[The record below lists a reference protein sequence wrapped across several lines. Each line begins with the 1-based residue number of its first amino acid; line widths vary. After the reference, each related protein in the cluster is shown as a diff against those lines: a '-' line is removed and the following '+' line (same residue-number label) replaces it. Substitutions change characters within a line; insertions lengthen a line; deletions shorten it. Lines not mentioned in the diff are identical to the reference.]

1 MKKIISIL
9 LFACAGALAAC
20 DFLDVVPEG
29 QATQEDIFKTS
40 KEARKYLNTLY
51 TYAPNI
57 AAYRYMPDFCAG
69 DDIITATNGQT
80 RYFPYKS
87 MLYNEENASQ
97 TYYGLW
103 DATTSSPSGRTNY
116 DMYKGIRY
124 CYIMIDN
131 IDAVPGIS
139 PSVADEFKGEAYF
152 LIAYYHWVLLTHYG
166 PVILV
171 RGQLDMGLPEEQVY
185 VARSP
190 FDECVTF
197 IAETYDRAADLLH
210 GYPTR
215 PDADLGRA
223 TSVAAKAMKARLLL
237 YAASPL
243 CNGNT
248 EFYAR
253 FRNNDGTPLMSQT
266 YNPEKW
272 KWALDAC
279 QEAITLAEDNG
290 HRLYESPNATAAATA
305 AERGEINY
313 HDCFVEPLW
322 NTTEYLWAM
331 GDQTG
336 IGHLQRYGGARLKL
350 PYSTDGFCINIVPTF
365 ECVEMYYTHNGLPW
379 DRDPET
385 MHIDPYAYNAE
396 KETVNLHVYKE
407 PRFYASV
414 GYDRG
419 TYRFNG
425 GKMTIKAHKG
435 EPQGFTGSYDNEYQS
450 YNGYFCQKWVN
461 EQSKMT
467 LNSSGNYSVSTYMSY
482 VFPYMRIAELYLS
495 YAEADFEYDGTLSDY
510 GYECLNKIR
519 SRCGLPTFQESWSRA
534 GGIPSGQKLRDI
546 IRRERSIEFLMEGR
560 RFHDIRRWKIA
571 EECLR
576 PIPKAWNI
584 EGDTPEKFYKLV
596 DMKEND
602 TRIFTTPKHYWLAIP
617 NSQLNING
625 QLVQN
630 PGY

>member
-139 PSVADEFKGEAYF
+139 SSVADEFKGEAYF

-223 TSVAAKAMKARLLL
+223 
-237 YAASPL
+237 
-243 CNGNT
+243 
-248 EFYAR
+248 
-253 FRNNDGTPLMSQT
+253 
-266 YNPEKW
+266 
-272 KWALDAC
+272 
-279 QEAITLAEDNG
+279 
-290 HRLYESPNATAAATA
+290 
-305 AERGEINY
+305 
-313 HDCFVEPLW
+313 
-322 NTTEYLWAM
+322 
-331 GDQTG
+331 
-336 IGHLQRYGGARLKL
+336 
-350 PYSTDGFCINIVPTF
+350 
-365 ECVEMYYTHNGLPW
+365 
-379 DRDPET
+379 
-385 MHIDPYAYNAE
+385 
-396 KETVNLHVYKE
+396 
-407 PRFYASV
+407 PRW
-414 GYDRG
+414 R
-419 TYRFNG
+419 
-425 GKMTIKAHKG
+425 
-435 EPQGFTGSYDNEYQS
+435 P
-450 YNGYFCQKWVN
+450 
-461 EQSKMT
+461 
-467 LNSSGNYSVSTYMSY
+467 
-482 VFPYMRIAELYLS
+482 
-495 YAEADFEYDGTLSDY
+495 
-510 GYECLNKIR
+510 
-519 SRCGLPTFQESWSRA
+519 
-534 GGIPSGQKLRDI
+534 
-546 IRRERSIEFLMEGR
+546 RR
-560 RFHDIRRWKIA
+560 
-571 EECLR
+571 
-576 PIPKAWNI
+576 
-584 EGDTPEKFYKLV
+584 
-596 DMKEND
+596 
-602 TRIFTTPKHYWLAIP
+602 
-617 NSQLNING
+617 
-625 QLVQN
+625 
-630 PGY
+630 